1 MNRTAFLRFYKD
13 GLYFVGVEVG
23 EKGVAA
29 FFKTFHLL
37 AHEFAREI
45 VDGFGGGK
53 VGGNLEVQLV
63 GSLGDEVAAP
73 VNETDG
79 DVGQVLAVRIES

>member
-1 MNRTAFLRFYKD
+1 MRSRLAFLRFCKD
-13 GLYFVGVEVG
+13 GLYFVRVEVS
-23 EKGVAA
+23 EEGVAA

-63 GSLGDEVAAP
+63 GIVM
-73 VNETDG
+73 NEF
-79 DVGQVLAVRIES
+79 LAVERATLLRNPS

>member
-1 MNRTAFLRFYKD
+1 MSRLAFLRFNKDCID
-13 GLYFVGVEVG
+13 GLHFVGVEVG

-63 GSLGDEVAAP
+63 GLGNA
-73 VNETDG
+73 
-79 DVGQVLAVRIES
+79 LASA